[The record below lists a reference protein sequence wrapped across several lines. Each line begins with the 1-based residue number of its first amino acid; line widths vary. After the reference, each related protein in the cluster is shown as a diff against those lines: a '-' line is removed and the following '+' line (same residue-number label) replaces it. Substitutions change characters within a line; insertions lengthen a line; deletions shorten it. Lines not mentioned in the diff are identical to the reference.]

1 MYYGNINSLK
11 EYTDQGCYP
20 LHCSALAL
28 QSFLPTNLHKIAMVN
43 LYISS
48 NLLKA
53 RLVAIWD
60 HGVWSVCWVLFRGI
74 PYNIK
79 QDDEI
84 QQDKKITSKGIVKVA
99 DFIGDEILNKYGVD
113 GDLISLYF
121 YDNKPVYVMTNDCD
135 TIKWVENK
143 WKVWWKSLN
152 EMV

>member
-1 MYYGNINSLK
+1 M
-11 EYTDQGCYP
+11 
-20 LHCSALAL
+20 
-28 QSFLPTNLHKIAMVN
+28 
-43 LYISS
+43 
-48 NLLKA
+48 
-53 RLVAIWD
+53 
-60 HGVWSVCWVLFRGI
+60 FRGI

-143 WKVWWKSLN
+143 
-152 EMV
+152 